1 MKKLLSTSLLLLI
14 AAPAIA
20 DDPNPE
26 LLPDPNLNCFMMSN
40 LASVINLNQ
49 MCNRTAPKPT
59 IAKPPRSIAASPTP
73 NTELKIGI
81 VEPIGTPK
89 IAQAALGYW
98 QVSCP
103 IKNNTNQPVNSVL
116 VTFSVE
122 SDVNGVVDTNSTYIQ
137 PMVIP
142 AGESGTLEMLV
153 KESGKVQI
161 LAVEWQWSD
170 DTPGVFQPPKP

>member
-20 DDPNPE
+20 DEPSPE
-26 LLPDPNLNCFMMSN
+26 SLPDPDLKCFMMGN

-49 MCNRTAPKPT
+49 MCNRTPPKPAS
-59 IAKPPRSIAASPTP
+59 AKPPQSIGAAP
-73 NTELKIGI
+73 NPKLKIGS
-81 VEPIGTPK
+81 VEPIGRPT

-122 SDVNGVVDTNSTYIQ
+122 SDVNGSVDTNSTYIQ

-170 DTPGVFQPPKP
+170 ETPGIFHPLKP